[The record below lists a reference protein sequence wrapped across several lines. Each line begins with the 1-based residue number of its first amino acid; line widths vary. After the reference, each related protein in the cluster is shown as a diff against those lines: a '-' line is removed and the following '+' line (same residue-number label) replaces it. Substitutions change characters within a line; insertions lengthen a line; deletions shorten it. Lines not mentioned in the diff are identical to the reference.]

1 MKAWEI
7 IEAIDDPSG
16 LVHPER
22 HQTFASGDHPLGKN
36 AAYPPHP
43 AGGRAVNYPEH
54 LATGQWQKILQKA
67 NQYLGFPL
75 TRQNMGRVQQE
86 LIRAMGL
93 IAEAEE
99 SHKEELEALALELV
113 FELPEFRNA
122 KAAFEQGRVKI
133 DARLVD
139 EMGGEEAGGD
149 VPMAGMMNTDDEEAQ
164 APLRPER
171 TPADKEWLD
180 KMIQRRHFTN
190 AMIQG
195 SAVTNNYSFEM
206 GGRQLDA
213 IQPGLRRAY
222 GVLMVSTEIGYWM
235 FPQSAVLAGAKAQ
248 MGVGMAKVGFDDE
261 NDEVD
266 KILDDPN
273 GDEQPGDERPQ
284 PGAGGDEQPQHR
296 RLPKVTARGA
306 MFPVLIQEIIKGL
319 TELGSLPS
327 LPRDPEERREV
338 LSKTDLVDVESW
350 SMMLGPKL
358 WDQFIEATDAVNERE
373 LAMNLYHRIQTLD
386 VDQFNDF
393 MKEVLG
399 KTPRG
404 MQMLRQLAQRV
415 KADMNQGEDM
425 GESIRRIVQ
434 SVIS

>member
-22 HQTFASGDHPLGKN
+22 HQSFASGEHPLGKN
-36 AAYPPHP
+36 AAFPAHP

-75 TRQNMGRVQQE
+75 TRQNMMRVQRE
-86 LIRAMGL
+86 LIAALGL

-113 FELPEFRNA
+113 FELPEFRKA
-122 KAAFEQGRVKI
+122 KAAYEEGRINI
-133 DARLVD
+133 DAQLVD
-139 EMGGEEAGGD
+139 EAGGAERGGDIDMGG
-149 VPMAGMMNTDDEEAQ
+149 MKTTDDPEAQ
-164 APLRPER
+164 APLRQER
-171 TPADKEWLD
+171 TPAEKEWIE

-195 SAVTNNYSFEM
+195 SAVTNNYAFEM

-222 GVLMVSTEIGYWM
+222 GILMVSTEIGYWM
-235 FPQSAVLAGAKAQ
+235 MPQSAVIQGAQAQLA
-248 MGVGMAKVGFDDE
+248 VGMAKVGFDDA
-261 NDEVD
+261 DPVD
-266 KILDDPN
+266 KLIDDP
-273 GDEQPGDERPQ
+273 GQE
-284 PGAGGDEQPQHR
+284 EQPQIR
-296 RLPKVTARGA
+296 RPKVTARGA

-319 TELGSLPS
+319 TELASLPS

-338 LSKTDLVDVESW
+338 LDKTDLVDSESW
-350 SMMLGPKL
+350 AMMLGPKL
-358 WDQFIEATDAVNERE
+358 WDQFIEVTDAVNERE
-373 LAMNLYHRIQTLD
+373 LATHLYNRIQHLD
-386 VDQFNDF
+386 VDQFNSF

-415 KADMNQGEDM
+415 KADMNQGEEGL
-425 GESIRRIVQ
+425 GESVRKIVR
-434 SVIS
+434 SVIDD